1 MEQNLKRYATCE
13 GVSSAILEK
22 RQFKQVLEM
31 FLNDDAATCEK
42 DDTSVTFTFPNV
54 RRIQQKSAFPVSY
67 KFSEHPGVSGVFLL
81 MQKDHRKYLFDGLR
95 MYRMEGLCFSEEKQH
110 PIYLLVTEATEEN
123 NGWFIQTSIST
134 LQANE
139 GGSIKHNYSGKVT
152 IFEDF
157 VKSLDRASINLQ
169 RLSQYQNQTKVV
181 ALQELGRMTNE
192 ALSKLHPDKTQDAT
206 LSKEFRGSF

>member
-1 MEQNLKRYATCE
+1 MKKNLKRYAACE
-13 GVSSAILEK
+13 GVPSAILEK
-22 RQFKQVLEM
+22 SQFKQVLEM
-31 FLNDDAATCEK
+31 FLKYDAATCEK
-42 DDTSVTFTFPNV
+42 DNTSIAFTFPDV
-54 RRIQQKSAFPVSY
+54 RRIQQKNALPVSY
-67 KFSEHPGVSGVFLL
+67 RFLERPGFSGVFLL
-81 MQKDHRKYLFDGLR
+81 MQKDYRKCLFDGFR
-95 MYRMEGLCFSEEKQH
+95 MVRMEGLCFSEEKQH
-110 PIYLLVTEATEEN
+110 PIYLLVTEAIEEN

-139 GGSIKHNYSGKVT
+139 AGSIRHVYNGKVT